1 MYITAVHWSSKWVG
15 GTTDRS
21 SGGPSCRHNAPI
33 KSPAIPQ
40 SHPQEYKWL
49 WPPLKSHNTQGSGVR
64 HIYTWIIHIEYKVCL
79 SPPLNEKLVKM
90 LYFHYRN
97 IRQLFGEQR
106 NTVWLRHNDLS
117 TSDVL
122 HHLHRHTSYI
132 TQTAQCVVAALP
144 DVKPRMGLPCL
155 F

>member
-1 MYITAVHWSSKWVG
+1 M

-21 SGGPSCRHNAPI
+21 SGGPSCRDNAPI

-64 HIYTWIIHIEYKVCL
+64 HIYTWIMHTEYKVCL
-79 SPPLNEKLVKM
+79 RPPLNEELVKM

-106 NTVWLRHNDLS
+106 KAGWLGHDDLS
-117 TSDVL
+117 ASSWQGQRVFL
-122 HHLHRHTSYI
+122 IIFIIMHHLSLEPHNGFCGCITWCLAKNGTSI
-132 TQTAQCVVAALP
+132 FIFTWA
-144 DVKPRMGLPCL
+144 
-155 F
+155 